1 MKTLFKAT
9 AGLAGI
15 LAVGLAVSS
24 AQAADYPKKAI
35 QISVSFGAGSAADVT
50 ARALADGLAKRLKVA
65 VPVVNRTGAGGAV
78 SLTHL
83 SQQKPDGYSVAWSS
97 NQVSTTYHGGHLPF
111 DHTNYSHIAQVSVE
125 TPVVAVKG
133 DAPWKT
139 LKELMDYAKANPE
152 KVRIGNSGTG
162 SHTHLSAVA
171 LAAAAEAKTIDA
183 PFTKGGATT
192 NLLGGRIE
200 AAVQMPAAFLSHAKA
215 GTLRVIAALGATRA
229 PAFPDVPTAKEQG
242 LDVGAELWRGVSG
255 PKGMPAD
262 VVSKLEAAIKE
273 TVASPEF
280 VAQGKK
286 LGYTPAF
293 LPSKAFAERVAR
305 DDATT
310 AKLMEKLGMKKSK

>member
-1 MKTLFKAT
+1 M
-9 AGLAGI
+9 
-15 LAVGLAVSS
+15 
-24 AQAADYPKKAI
+24 
-35 QISVSFGAGSAADVT
+35 
-50 ARALADGLAKRLKVA
+50 
-65 VPVVNRTGAGGAV
+65 
-78 SLTHL
+78 
-83 SQQKPDGYSVAWSS
+83 
-97 NQVSTTYHGGHLPF
+97 
-111 DHTNYSHIAQVSVE
+111 E
-125 TPVVAVKG
+125 TPVVAVKA

-171 LAAAAEAKTIDA
+171 LAAAAGAKTIDA

-242 LDVGAELWRGVSG
+242 LDVATELWRGVSG

-262 VVSKLEAAIKE
+262 VVATLEAAIKE

-280 VAQGKK
+280 VEQGKK

-293 LPSKAFAERVAR
+293 LPSKEFVERVAK
-305 DDATT
+305 DDATV
-310 AKLMEKLGMKKSK
+310 ADLMAKLGMKKSK